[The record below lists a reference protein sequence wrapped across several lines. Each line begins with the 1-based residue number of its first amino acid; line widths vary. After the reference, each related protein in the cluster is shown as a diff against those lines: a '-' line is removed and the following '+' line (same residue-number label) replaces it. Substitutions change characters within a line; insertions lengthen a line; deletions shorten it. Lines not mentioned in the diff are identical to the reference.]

1 MILVLLGSTYTRSV
15 VPKLGGATL
24 GGARSYDK
32 GGTARQCTYSQ
43 PIFIGMHRNFKRE
56 KRSNEPK
63 ISAAPPGGSIQR
75 ALSLSLSLVTAVV
88 TVMRVRLRLC

>member
-15 VPKLGGATL
+15 VPNWGARPL

-43 PIFIGMHRNFKRE
+43 PIFIGMHRNFKE
-56 KRSNEPK
+56 KNGPMSRKYLLRRPVAVFSVH
-63 ISAAPPGGSIQR
+63 
-75 ALSLSLSLVTAVV
+75 SLSLSL
-88 TVMRVRLRLC
+88 